1 MTKICRPVSY
11 SYASEMYLVSFRAR
25 AGTVTGMAANI
36 ACLLS
41 VMVQPYMPEIS
52 ATIQSQLSAP
62 PECNVLSD
70 SFLCYLP
77 AGHQIGQVRGCNRFN
92 KIAIQARAQIQ
103 MAADK
108 EAVVLSRVHTYRSQ
122 YNLPLSILFLNISLL
137 LI

>member
-1 MTKICRPVSY
+1 MTEVCHPIIY
-11 SYASEMYLVSFRAR
+11 SDASEMYLVLFRAR

-77 AGHQIGQVRGCNRFN
+77 AGHQIGQVRGCNAMF
-92 KIAIQARAQIQ
+92 I
-103 MAADK
+103 
-108 EAVVLSRVHTYRSQ
+108 VVK
-122 YNLPLSILFLNISLL
+122 
-137 LI
+137 